1 MRKLLFILIAASLMA
16 CTDKSP
22 NVKIVNQATN
32 KANVQLKFSNSNTIN
47 INDVAGGQTTTPQE
61 IPEGSCV
68 VTAVIQNVSN
78 SPTATFNS
86 SKNKTYSV
94 VIVNSNPIS
103 IRIDT
108 EDQ

>member
-1 MRKLLFILIAASLMA
+1 MRNIVLIIIAVTFMA
-16 CTDKSP
+16 CADKSP
-22 NVKIVNQATN
+22 NVKVVNQTTN

-108 EDQ
+108 EEQ